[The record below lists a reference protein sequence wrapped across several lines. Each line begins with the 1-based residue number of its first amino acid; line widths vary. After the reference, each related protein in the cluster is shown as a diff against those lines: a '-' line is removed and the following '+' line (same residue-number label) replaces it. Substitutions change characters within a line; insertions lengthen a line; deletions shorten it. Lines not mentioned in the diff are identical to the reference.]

1 MIRDDFPFFQAQSD
15 IVYLDNAATTHKP
28 QCVIDCVMDSLVK
41 DNTNVHRSSYGLA
54 SRVTSKFEQARET
67 LADFVDASDPQAI
80 VWTKGATD
88 SLNLLAQSIQ
98 QAPSILQGTEI
109 LLLASEHHAN
119 LLPWQR
125 LAEKLGLRIT
135 YHDIGGTGDI
145 DFSALLENITEE
157 TALVAF
163 AHVSNALGCV
173 LPVAELCAKA
183 RHYNALSVVDGTQAL
198 VHFPVSV
205 TALDCDMYVASGHKM
220 FAPMGI
226 GFAYIR
232 PEILAKL
239 PPVQLG
245 GEMVKHVSL
254 AKSTWQTG
262 ALKFE
267 AGTPNVPGVLALASA
282 VNYISQHRTAIQ
294 LQESELY
301 QYTLT
306 EFAKRPQINVFN
318 HHLTPDQHVP
328 VFSFT
333 VKGVDAYDIL
343 RILDEANIAMRVGH
357 HCAMPL
363 TQALGIPSSC
373 RISLCAYNTLT
384 EVEYFFTHLDQA
396 LALLSGEPVDSGKM
410 VQPHSSVAAIQKV
423 EIEHVVLPLASQFT
437 SGLTYEQV
445 LRLLMLASK
454 QCPLLEQDAHTT
466 QNHVAGCEVDVWL
479 ARDPQ
484 TAQWQGYANSKIIR
498 GLLAILLEKVNY
510 DLMQNGGI
518 GSLNKPSIIQQQL
531 TESDC
536 SKQNSAPY
544 EHSSSEEYFN
554 LQAQSTQKQP
564 STNLTTYLKELGIL
578 RQLSQSRVDGLQHV
592 IARLSA

>member
-28 QCVIDCVMDSLVK
+28 QCVIDCVMASLVN

-54 SRVTSKFEQARET
+54 SRVTSKFEKARET
-67 LADFVDASDPQAI
+67 VARFVQADDAQSI
-80 VWTKGATD
+80 IWTKGATD
-88 SLNLLAQSIQ
+88 SLNLFAQALQ
-98 QAPSILQGTEI
+98 LEPGILCGTEI
-109 LLLASEHHAN
+109 LLLESEHHAN

-125 LAEKLGLRIT
+125 LAQYLGLRIT
-135 YHDIGGTGDI
+135 YQNI
-145 DFSALLENITEE
+145 DFSGGIDYSELINKITDE

-163 AHVSNALGCV
+163 AHVSNALGCI

-183 RHYNALSVVDGTQAL
+183 RQCNAVSVVDGTQAL
-198 VHFPVSV
+198 AHFPVSV
-205 TALDCDMYVASGHKM
+205 SALDCDIYVSSGHKM

-226 GFAYIR
+226 GFAYIK

-245 GEMVKHVSL
+245 GEMVKHVTL
-254 AKSTWQTG
+254 AQSTWQAG

-282 VNYISQHRTAIQ
+282 VNYISEHRVEIKQ
-294 LQESELY
+294 QESLLY
-301 QYTLT
+301 DFIKA
-306 EFAKRPQINVFN
+306 EFAKRPRINLFN

-333 VKGVDAYDIL
+333 VKDVDAYDIL
-343 RILDEANIAMRVGH
+343 RILDEAHIALRVGH

-384 EVEYFFTHLDQA
+384 EVKYFFTHLDRA
-396 LALLSGEPVDSGKM
+396 LALLASQVTESNKAVPLQCSEQLNK
-410 VQPHSSVAAIQKV
+410 KV
-423 EIEHVVLPLASQFT
+423 ETERDMLPLASQF
-437 SGLTYEQV
+437 SSDLTYEQV

-454 QCPLLEQDAHTT
+454 QCPLLEQNAHIS

-479 ARDPQ
+479 AQDPQ
-484 TAQWQGYANSKIIR
+484 THLWQGYANSKIIR
-498 GLLAILLEKVNY
+498 GLLAILLEKVNS
-510 DLMQNGGI
+510 DSMQNRGDD
-518 GSLNKPSIIQQQL
+518 SLTVKPTDRQHPKKQ
-531 TESDC
+531 DC
-536 SKQNSAPY
+536 AKL
-544 EHSSSEEYFN
+544 HSNRQGDSS
-554 LQAQSTQKQP
+554 LRQA
-564 STNLTTYLKELGIL
+564 STNLTTYLQRLGIL

-592 IARLSA
+592 IARLSV

>member
-54 SRVTSKFEQARET
+54 SRVTSKYEQARET
-67 LADFVDASDPQAI
+67 VAQFVDASDPQAI

-135 YHDIGGTGDI
+135 YHDIGETGDI

-232 PEILAKL
+232 SEILAKL

-245 GEMVKHVSL
+245 GEMVKHVTLSE
-254 AKSTWQTG
+254 STWQTG

-282 VNYISQHRTAIQ
+282 VNYISEQRTAIQ
-294 LQESELY
+294 QQESQLY
-301 QYTLT
+301 QYTVA
-306 EFAKRPQINVFN
+306 EFTKRPQINVFN

-333 VKGVDAYDIL
+333 VKDVDAYDIL
-343 RILDEANIAMRVGH
+343 RVLDEANIALRVGH

-384 EVEYFFTHLDQA
+384 EVEYFFTHLDRA
-396 LALLSGEPVDSGKM
+396 LALLSDELAESGKV
-410 VQPHSSVAAIQKV
+410 VQSNSSTPAIVKV
-423 EIEHVVLPLASQFT
+423 EKEHVVLPLASQFT

-466 QNHVAGCEVDVWL
+466 QHHVAGCEVDVWL

-531 TESDC
+531 TESGC

-544 EHSSSEEYFN
+544 EHSSSQEYFN

-564 STNLTTYLKELGIL
+564 STNLTTYLKKLGIL